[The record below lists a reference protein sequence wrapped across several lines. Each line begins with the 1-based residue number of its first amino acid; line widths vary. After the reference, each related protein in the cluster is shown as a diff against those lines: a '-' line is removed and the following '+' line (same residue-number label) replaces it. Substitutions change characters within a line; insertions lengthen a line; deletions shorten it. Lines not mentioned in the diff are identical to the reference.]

1 MNCNLVALLLEFL
14 EPFSTMGARLESLKN
29 RYANT
34 HTHIY
39 IYIHTYLRTT
49 VDMLTTF
56 WHWLWHQFWSTAG
69 QVGQVSKRVHTTGE
83 LSPTLQSTVIPA
95 WNYAPQLRGK
105 VTPTSSLIVNAAPK
119 CKTSKN
125 HNPKLTKHHENASHP
140 NGFKLGNK
148 ISNKII

>member
-34 HTHIY
+34 HTH

-119 CKTSKN
+119 YKTSK
-125 HNPKLTKHHENASHP
+125 KLQSQTYKAPWERKSP
-140 NGFKLGNK
+140 EWFQTRQ
-148 ISNKII
+148 